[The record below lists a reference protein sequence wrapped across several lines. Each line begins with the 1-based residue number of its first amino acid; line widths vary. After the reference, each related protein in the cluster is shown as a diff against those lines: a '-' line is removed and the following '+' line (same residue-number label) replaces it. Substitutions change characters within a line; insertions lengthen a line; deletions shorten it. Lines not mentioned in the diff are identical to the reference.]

1 MSQVPL
7 LLMDVTALRKM
18 RFQTRVGN
26 HCAETSSRAKIQ
38 NLHTSFETTII
49 RKKLQI
55 EQL

>member
-1 MSQVPL
+1 MSGVPL
-7 LLMDVTALRKM
+7 LLMNVTALRKM
-18 RFQTRVGN
+18 RFQTKVGN
-26 HCAETSSRAKIQ
+26 LCAETSSHAKIQ